1 MSETTETAPQ
11 GGADPAEPAAPVITG
26 STEAP
31 APADTGAATE
41 TTETTEQPKPSR
53 ADRRIAALSA
63 RLSAGEQERARLAQ
77 ELDRFRRGEPAEQQQ
92 QYIPPEL
99 QPVIRRE
106 VEAGIEAA
114 RSQERVQAFHAAGR
128 AAHADWAEKC
138 QSLIQMGAD
147 AGFSQL
153 LVETPEGHK
162 VAAALAD
169 EPEELERI
177 TALRSDRARAIEL
190 GKFAAKIEGRPAPPR
205 RALSQAPPP
214 IRPIGGS
221 RTVEPSEAT
230 MTAQQLVD
238 FYSKQALEARMRR

>member
-1 MSETTETAPQ
+1 MSETTETVPQ
-11 GGADPAEPAAPVITG
+11 DGGAPAPEPA
-26 STEAP
+26 EAP

-63 RLSAGEQERARLAQ
+63 RLSAGEQERARLNAEIADMRARGGQLYEQAQ
-77 ELDRFRRGEPAEQQQ
+77 QTQ
-92 QYIPPEL
+92 IPPEL

-106 VEAGIEAA
+106 VEAGIEHA

-128 AAHADWAEKC
+128 AAHADWADKC
-138 QSLIQMGAD
+138 QALIQMGAD

-162 VAAALAD
+162 IAAALAD

-177 TALRSDRARAIEL
+177 AALRSDRARAIEL